1 MKTRLVLLSLLL
13 FSQLSFSQQLKD
25 VFAGY
30 TLSKIPTNTS
40 IVGSKW
46 VVSLGATT
54 DGLSEDRLTISQS
67 LSSMS
72 LNQENQENLAMALLS
87 NLGLGGFSENEFNV
101 VFNKLEVYTIKD
113 LYSLP
118 LVKGEKVVFSSIK
131 ASSFDLIFNKS
142 IAANVMA
149 KLPVELISIDSEI
162 AYENK
167 KRLSIN
173 GSNLF
178 VAHKIVKVNKIETIE
193 KSKKFNGSSE
203 VKNLLG
209 YNILF
214 NYKDLVNKSIKQAI
228 LDEGFDKITN
238 IKYLD
243 QYIKKYSKMTPI
255 KVNITNPSA
264 GTLGVGMF
272 NEIKEICYCELSDG
286 NKHIY
291 PITTTNSGD
300 KVTYDY
306 LQVDYFWIKY
316 AVMPGVSAGD
326 NIPVGFLSIDKNSK
340 LSLISKTF
348 YISNFIE

>member
-25 VFAGY
+25 VLEGY
-30 TLSKIPTNTS
+30 TLSKIPTNAS

-46 VVSLGATT
+46 VSSLGATT

-67 LSSMS
+67 LTSMS
-72 LNQENQENLAMALLS
+72 LNKENKENLAMALLS
-87 NLGLGGFSENEFNV
+87 NLGLGGFSENELNV

-131 ASSFDLIFNKS
+131 AASFDLIFHKS

-149 KLPVELISIDSEI
+149 KLPEELITIDSEI
-162 AYENK
+162 GYQDK

-173 GSNLF
+173 GANLF
-178 VAHKIVKVNKIETIE
+178 VAHKIVKINKIETIV

-209 YNILF
+209 YDILF
-214 NYKDLVNKSIKQAI
+214 NYNELVNKSIKQAS
-228 LDEGFDKITN
+228 LDEGFDKLTN

-243 QYIKKYSKMTPI
+243 QYIKKYSKMAPI

-264 GTLGVGMF
+264 GTLGLGMF

-291 PITTTNSGD
+291 PITITNSGD

-316 AVMPGVSAGD
+316 AVMPGVSKGD
-326 NIPVGFLSIDKNSK
+326 NIPVGFLSTDKNSK